1 MINIETIKKFCEL
14 YNIENYTINDKG
26 EVSCNFVSIKNQPI
40 TKLPIKFDK
49 VIDFRVQQCKLTTL
63 EGCPRYVENF
73 YCNNNNLTSLE
84 FGPKECYTYSASN
97 NNITSLE
104 HSPNKVDN
112 FFIDNNELTN
122 FEGINFNR
130 CVVLFVG
137 RNKINDLKGIPI
149 SENYLLDHNEI
160 ESIDEY
166 LSPYCNNLSIENN
179 MIKSINCNIEISNTI
194 MISGNPLPV
203 ELLNLNKEQLR
214 EFFIYNKDYGI
225 FKDDMFNPKRLES
238 LLKDSEVL

>member
-1 MINIETIKKFCEL
+1 MTNIETIKKFCEL

-49 VIDFRVQQCKLTTL
+49 VIDFRVQHCKLTTL
-63 EGCPRYVENF
+63 EGCPREVDMF
-73 YCNNNNLTSLE
+73 HCNNNNLTSLE
-84 FGPKECYTYSASN
+84 FGPKECHTYSVSS

-104 HSPNKVDN
+104 HSPNKVVN
-112 FFIDNNELTN
+112 FFIDNNKLTN
-122 FEGINFNR
+122 FNGINFNR
-130 CVVLFVG
+130 CHLLFVG
-137 RNKINDLKGIPI
+137 RNNINDLKEIPI
-149 SENYLLDHNEI
+149 SDNYILDYNEI

-166 LSPYCNNLSIENN
+166 LPSYCNNLSIENN
-179 MIKSINCNIEISNTI
+179 MIKSINCNIEVSNTI

-214 EFFIYNKDYGI
+214 EFFTYNKDYGV
-225 FKDDMFNPKRLES
+225 FKDDIFNPKRLES